1 MIRLAEKKD
10 IVSINDIYNQAVA
23 ARFETADI
31 DPISYADR
39 LKWYDLHNKTRYPVF
54 VYEIDEKVVAWLSI
68 SPYRQGRMA
77 LRNTAEISYYVDKK
91 KVRQGIGSQLISHGL
106 SESKKLNYSVL
117 IAIVLDRNNASM
129 NILEKHG
136 FTAWG
141 RLPGVA
147 DFKGEICGHVYYG
160 INLSEK
166 PCKNSYLHFI
176 TE

>member
-68 SPYRQGRMA
+68 SP
-77 LRNTAEISYYVDKK
+77 
-91 KVRQGIGSQLISHGL
+91 
-106 SESKKLNYSVL
+106 
-117 IAIVLDRNNASM
+117 
-129 NILEKHG
+129 
-136 FTAWG
+136 
-141 RLPGVA
+141 
-147 DFKGEICGHVYYG
+147 
-160 INLSEK
+160 
-166 PCKNSYLHFI
+166 
-176 TE
+176 